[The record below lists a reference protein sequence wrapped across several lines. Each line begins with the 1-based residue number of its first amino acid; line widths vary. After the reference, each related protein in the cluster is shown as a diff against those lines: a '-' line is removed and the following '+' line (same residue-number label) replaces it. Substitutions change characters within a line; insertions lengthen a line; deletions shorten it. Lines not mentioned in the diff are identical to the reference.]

1 VRGER
6 GRGRLTVVV
15 SSDHKTWNPVLDLEN
30 DRGEEF
36 SYPAVIQTLD
46 HLIHST
52 YKCKRE
58 EIRHVVLDPARLDA
72 NQQLP
77 GLF

>member
-1 VRGER
+1 
-6 GRGRLTVVV
+6 
-15 SSDHKTWNPVLDLEN
+15 LEN
-30 DRGEEF
+30 ERGEEF
-36 SYPAVIQTLD
+36 SYPAVTQTLD

-52 YKCKRE
+52 YKYKRK